1 MSFDSQSVSEFY
13 DAEEYHVSSEES
25 SDEEEEEEDG
35 ETSDLSDGEEAPV
48 VAAAEPSQ
56 EMTSLKR
63 SMTGRRCKLPAP
75 KPNDSNISLF
85 NILRKNIGK
94 DLSKI
99 SMPVSLNEPLSMLQV
114 SSTSKT
120 QIVLLSHTHVTCSL
134 LS

>member
-1 MSFDSQSVSEFY
+1 MSEFY

-25 SDEEEEEEDG
+25 SDDEEEEEEEG
-35 ETSDLSDGEEAPV
+35 SDLSDGEDAPV
-48 VAAAEPSQ
+48 VAASEPSP

-85 NILRKNIGK
+85 NLLRKNIGK

-114 SSTSKT
+114 RVLCCRLLYLSFSVLCKT
-120 QIVLLSHTHVTCSL
+120 
-134 LS
+134 